1 MDTTDSSSMIDENGQ
16 QQQLCQTVNCS
27 NLAKLRCPTCMKLNI
42 GAPSHFCS
50 QVGDACVFELY
61 RFRHVSK
68 AIGMNTRKC
77 TRQRSWSIQSMQS
90 VSLMQTII
98 HGHRTHL
105 QALYVPIRRY
115 MLDSWVPVW
124 QLFQSPYRSVPES
137 IARPDYALHPEG
149 VSLSEQDA
157 KRSSQIKVLDDE
169 EEAGLRLASKLGRQV
184 MNRAAQAIAPGVTTD
199 DIDRVVHEVG

>member
-1 MDTTDSSSMIDENGQ
+1 
-16 QQQLCQTVNCS
+16 
-27 NLAKLRCPTCMKLNI
+27 
-42 GAPSHFCS
+42 
-50 QVGDACVFELY
+50 
-61 RFRHVSK
+61 
-68 AIGMNTRKC
+68 
-77 TRQRSWSIQSMQS
+77 
-90 VSLMQTII
+90 
-98 HGHRTHL
+98 
-105 QALYVPIRRY
+105 
-115 MLDSWVPVW
+115 
-124 QLFQSPYRSVPES
+124 LFQSPYRSVPES